1 MDFHFLVAHSGVNDR
16 SHCSATVLINVWYD
30 VKQKTRNGRNLK
42 ANSQVSLSSGI
53 YWGEDQY
60 HHIKDFFKDI
70 DLMF

>member
-16 SHCSATVLINVWYD
+16 SHCSATVLINVRYD
-30 VKQKTRNGRNLK
+30 VKQKTRRNLK
-42 ANSQVSLSSGI
+42 ANSHVNLSSGV

-60 HHIKDFFKDI
+60 YHIKDFFKDI